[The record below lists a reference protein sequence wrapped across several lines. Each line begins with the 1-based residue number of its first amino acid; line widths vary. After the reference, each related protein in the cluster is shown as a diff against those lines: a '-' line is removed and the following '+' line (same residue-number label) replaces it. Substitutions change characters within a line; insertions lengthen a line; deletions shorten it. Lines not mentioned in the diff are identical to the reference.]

1 MRDFRM
7 ANKGMTLE
15 AFLTF
20 ANKAYE
26 RDHQAVIW
34 KVPTAF
40 KPIRNAYGQVVNCKV
55 EGKSCVDYLGRV
67 GDRPIAMEAKET
79 QQDNIQFLRVED
91 HQAEFMDAF
100 TEHQQGLGLVVVSFS
115 LERFYAIPWECWK
128 AARDAWKA
136 AQRAGKRKAE
146 QVTINYHGEEWTT
159 PGKASVKESE
169 LLESWRVDTGGRYGL
184 DYLKRYRNMPRMEA
198 DEWLL
203 QQERK

>member
-20 ANKAYE
+20 ANETYR

-67 GDRPIAMEAKET
+67 GTIPLAVEAKESNKGSIRF
-79 QQDNIQFLRVED
+79 DRVED
-91 HQAEFMDAF
+91 HQAEFLDDF
-100 TEHQQGLGLVVVSFS
+100 TEHQQGIGLVVVSFS

-128 AARDAWKA
+128 VARDAWKA
-136 AQRAGKRKAE
+136 AQRAGKKKAD
-146 QVTINYHGEEWTT
+146 QIDINYHGQAWRT
-159 PGKASVKESE
+159 PGKASVKEEE
-169 LLESWRVDTGGRYGL
+169 LLPEWKVEQGGRYGL
-184 DYLKRYRNMPRMEA
+184 DYLQHYR
-198 DEWLL
+198 
-203 QQERK
+203 QKV